1 MRHRLALLGADLG
14 LIGFATIGAQLL
26 RDNFEA
32 RSEQLAALLP
42 YLAMSLIAAL
52 LAITALGLNRSVWRM
67 SGMADHMR
75 IVGATGLTVISAV
88 LFGFL
93 FNRLNGVARSLPII
107 QGFLIAFGLVGVRV
121 FAHLRYTARLRKSSI
136 ARANDGQPTPQEVIL
151 LIGINSITDLYLR
164 SLTEFAGGAIRVAGL
179 LADTERH
186 TGRLIRE
193 HRILGSAADVARIL
207 NDLAVHGLTVDR
219 IVVTVPFG
227 RLSAGARAALQELED
242 SSEIKVEF
250 FAENI
255 GVVGLQRV
263 TSTPSPLAQN
273 ETSNASSAIDPR
285 ELADLLRRPYWRAKR
300 VFDIIG
306 GAVALTAASPLY
318 VLVAVLVAVDVGLP
332 ILFWQYRPGKGGRLF
347 QLLKFRTMGSAHA
360 PNGRRVSDSE
370 RLSFIGCLLRRWR
383 LDELPQLSNVLIGT
397 MSFVGPRP
405 LLPGDQFDGM
415 PERLAV
421 RPGLTG
427 WAQIHGGRDLTASD
441 KAALDL
447 WYIKNASLRVDLKIL
462 LATLRIIL
470 FGERAD
476 PAAIRQAWRELRW
489 NEPSWRQ
496 DVPFK
501 EITGGFGR

>member
-1 MRHRLALLGADLG
+1 LALLGVDLG
-14 LIGFATIGAQLL
+14 LVGLATIGAQLL

-32 RSEQLAALLP
+32 RTGQLASLLP
-42 YLAMSLIAAL
+42 YVAMTLIAAL
-52 LAITALGLNRSVWRM
+52 LATTALGLNRSVWRM
-67 SGMADHMR
+67 SGMADHVR

-93 FNRLNGVARSLPII
+93 LNRLDGVARSLPII

-121 FAHLRYTARLRKSSI
+121 ASHLRYAARLRKSSV
-136 ARANDGQPTPQEVIL
+136 AHASGGHPKPQEVIL
-151 LIGINSITDLYLR
+151 LIGTNSITDLYLR
-164 SLTEFAGGAIRVAGL
+164 SLAEFAGEAIRVAGL
-179 LADTERH
+179 LTDAERH

-193 HRILGSAADVARIL
+193 HRILGSPGDIVRIL
-207 NDLAVHGLTVDR
+207 NDLAVHGLSVDR
-219 IVVTVPFG
+219 VIVTVPFD
-227 RLSAGARAALQELED
+227 RLSDRARAALHSLE
-242 SSEIKVEF
+242 SSCDVKVEF

-255 GVVGLQRV
+255 GVVGRERA
-263 TSTPSPLAQN
+263 TSTPLPLAQN
-273 ETSNASSAIDPR
+273 ETSKPNSAIDPR

-300 VFDIIG
+300 AFDLIG
-306 GAVALTAASPLY
+306 GAVALTVASPLCL
-318 VLVAVLVAVDVGLP
+318 LVAVLVAIDVGLP

-347 QLLKFRTMGSAHA
+347 QLLKFRTMGSAYA

-370 RLSFIGCLLRRWR
+370 RLSFIGSLLRRWR
-383 LDELPQLSNVLIGT
+383 LDELPQLYNVLIGT

-405 LLPGDQFDGM
+405 LLPGDQFAGM

-421 RPGLTG
+421 RPGLSG

-447 WYIKNASLRVDLKIL
+447 WYIKNASLRVDLRIL

-470 FGERAD
+470 YGERAN
-476 PAAIRQAWRELRW
+476 PTAISQAWRELRW

-501 EITGGFGR
+501 GITGGFGG